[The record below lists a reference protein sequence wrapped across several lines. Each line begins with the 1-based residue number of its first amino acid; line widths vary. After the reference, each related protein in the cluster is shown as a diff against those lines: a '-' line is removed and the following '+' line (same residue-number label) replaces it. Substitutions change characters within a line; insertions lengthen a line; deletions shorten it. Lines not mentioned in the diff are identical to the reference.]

1 MNTIYKNR
9 SSFDVRIRIF
19 YYREIRKFEYK
30 KNKVANTDNRIRND
44 FENRIAFS
52 KFLLSSYRSSSI
64 ILIESDCLYTYRFF
78 FLNVVKI
85 KKKKNDK
92 NRHSIFERKENESS
106 IRKKDFDRGT
116 KTISRH
122 STRSAP
128 RQIS

>member
-78 FLNVVKI
+78 FLNVIVKI
-85 KKKKNDK
+85 KKKKK
-92 NRHSIFERKENESS
+92 
-106 IRKKDFDRGT
+106 
-116 KTISRH
+116 
-122 STRSAP
+122 
-128 RQIS
+128 